1 MEDGIPRWL
10 QHCHETCYKKGGCHE
25 RQACR
30 IRRWFY
36 CRNVISGQ
44 VDLYMTIYQ
53 CSQIMTANLDKD
65 PSSCECQLNST
76 IQRTSRGIEKRKGK
90 TNRGRRS

>member
-1 MEDGIPRWL
+1 
-10 QHCHETCYKKGGCHE
+10 
-25 RQACR
+25 
-30 IRRWFY
+30 
-36 CRNVISGQ
+36 
-44 VDLYMTIYQ
+44 MTIYQ

-90 TNRGRRS
+90 PIEVEGVEEWEVERILNKRK